1 MTTDLTLQVF
11 EECGF
16 RKETNAMLCHILI
29 GRIFTDQQLQSLN
42 DFQKCCHFSSS
53 HLMGTK
59 SELHNRMKELSQRL
73 QKQVPFY
80 PQSFYPPDDYEELL
94 EAWPKHKYW
103 IIKAPALS
111 RAREIRVTSSE
122 EEKAPMLPYVVEEY
136 ITPPYL
142 ITGRKFDIRLYAV
155 ITSISP
161 LTVYYHRQGLCL
173 FAVHQYNDD
182 DTHLNDLQM
191 HLTNYEINKNSEL
204 FVECSDETSE
214 KVENSKWS
222 LPFLWKYFDD
232 IGVDSNKLRQEIED
246 VSTAAIL
253 ASMCSIR
260 NEQVKNVKNHRK
272 SSFEF
277 VGVDILLDSNLKPY
291 LLEINISPSMAGTSK
306 LDEKIKLEVA
316 HDLYNLVRILDVSAR
331 NQNECMG
338 YFAYEQEYLLSKRK
352 MFNLNSLKNN
362 EQGGILHKE

>member
-1 MTTDLTLQVF
+1 M
-11 EECGF
+11 
-16 RKETNAMLCHILI
+16 
-29 GRIFTDQQLQSLN
+29 
-42 DFQKCCHFSSS
+42 
-53 HLMGTK
+53 
-59 SELHNRMKELSQRL
+59 
-73 QKQVPFY
+73 
-80 PQSFYPPDDYEELL
+80 
-94 EAWPKHKYW
+94 
-103 IIKAPALS
+103 S
-111 RAREIRVTSSE
+111 RAREIRVASSE

-155 ITSISP
+155 ITSINP

-182 DTHLNDLQM
+182 DSHLNDLQM

-352 MFNLNSLKNN
+352 MYNLNSLKNN
-362 EQGGILHKE
+362 NDENENKKPNSFINEFIDFVFKKEFVNNNSNSKISREKAVVDGLIDPWNSPSFAEYTIIREVIEEQESVSMLTIMKI